1 MKNRMEEDSAEGDV
15 AVRKKNFKKSE
26 ILERLKKHDN
36 KVKEVASECALELC
50 DFDITDE
57 EAMQV
62 EDRVNRLSETIG
74 KLAQKVYKIKN
85 EFKDKQ
91 KMNSNTRKRKME
103 EVGISS
109 SQYSIFDSEP
119 MSDIE
124 NALSDVESSQP
135 VSQPASQPSKR
146 PETYKKKPLTEEM
159 AQRSRRRRVVEKRVM
174 FEKWA
179 EEEGL
184 TVTKLLGYFMHL
196 DNYHSGEKSLAAI
209 GYRVF
214 AGEKVFNKSEVSL
227 DEAIWM
233 IELGGINQAAW
244 LEFRLRLQD
253 RIVLPPVNKVREENQ
268 KYRPELTIYKHG
280 VMASL
285 DTCLSL
291 TLTDRLKHIDLT
303 GISAEGREITFKF
316 TWGLDG
322 SGDHSNYHQLSKV
335 GFSTKQVR
343 CM

>member
-1 MKNRMEEDSAEGDV
+1 MKIRMEADSAEEDV

-26 ILERLKKHDN
+26 ILERLKEHNN

-50 DFDITDE
+50 DFDVNDE
-57 EAMQV
+57 EAMMI
-62 EDRVNRLSETIG
+62 EDRVDRLSETVE
-74 KLAQKVYKIKN
+74 KLAKKIYRVKD
-85 EFKDKQ
+85 EFKNKQ

-124 NALSDVESSQP
+124 SALSDVES
-135 VSQPASQPSKR
+135 SQPASQPSKR
-146 PETYKKKPLTEEM
+146 PETYQKPLTEPM
-159 AQRSRRRRVVEKRVM
+159 AQRSRRRRVEEKKVILK
-174 FEKWA
+174 KWA
-179 EEEGL
+179 DEEGL

-196 DNYHSGEKSLAAI
+196 ENYHSGEKSLAAI
-209 GYRVF
+209 GYRIF

-233 IELGGINQAAW
+233 IELAGISQAAW

-268 KYRPELTIYKHG
+268 KYRPDLTIYKNG

-285 DTCLSL
+285 NTCLSL
-291 TLTDRLKHIDLT
+291 TLTDRLQHINLT
-303 GISAEGREITFKF
+303 GLSDEGRQISFKF